1 MGMELSDLVQA
12 TQLGDDDAERFHELR
27 NEAIVK
33 AMETYEDRA
42 KSYNVNHE
50 PYREMPFGILSLV
63 SELKKRVIRLTSL
76 VTPARKEPL
85 REEDLDRIADT
96 MIDSIN
102 YASWGYAMTEIA
114 REKAEES

>member
-1 MGMELSDLVQA
+1 MELSDLVA
-12 TQLGDDDAERFHELR
+12 LTQLRDDDAKRFHELR
-27 NEAIVK
+27 LEAIET
-33 AMETYEDRA
+33 AMDTYEDRA

-63 SELKKRVIRLTSL
+63 SELYKRVVRLTSL

-85 REEDLDRIADT
+85 REEDVDRILDT

-102 YASWGYAMTEIA
+102 YASWGYAMTRIA
-114 REKAEES
+114 QEKSEVN

>member
-1 MGMELSDLVQA
+1 MELSDLVQL
-12 TQLGDDDAERFHELR
+12 TQLRDSDAKRFHELR
-27 NEAIVK
+27 IEAINV

-63 SELKKRVIRLTSL
+63 SELYKRVVRLTSL
-76 VTPARKEPL
+76 VTPARTETL
-85 REEDLDRIADT
+85 REEDVDRIVDT

-102 YASWGYAMTEIA
+102 YASWGYAMMRIA
-114 REKAEES
+114 QEKVEVI